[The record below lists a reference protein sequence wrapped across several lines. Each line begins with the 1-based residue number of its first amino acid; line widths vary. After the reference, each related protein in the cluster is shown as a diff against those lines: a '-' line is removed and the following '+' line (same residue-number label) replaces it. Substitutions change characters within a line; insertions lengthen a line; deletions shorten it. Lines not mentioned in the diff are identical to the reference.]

1 MVETSYAVGHRW
13 WMNPATNEGS
23 VKQHTY
29 LSFFLCIDICVY
41 ISVLSSRKKLKLR
54 PPRQDLGARRFRLIF
69 RCMRCIVTYLLGLM
83 AQVVYWNKVQHLM
96 FLLLISVVYVHIN
109 NIFVFLFN
117 LFINYFTSEGLVRV
131 LKSHRVI
138 GRIETCHLFLK
149 LRIALRR
156 SGSLQSRTLLGS
168 RLARWPWMPNHRL

>member
-1 MVETSYAVGHRW
+1 MCIHMCIHICTCSYLTEERRHSLLPLEA
-13 WMNPATNEGS
+13 
-23 VKQHTY
+23 
-29 LSFFLCIDICVY
+29 
-41 ISVLSSRKKLKLR
+41 
-54 PPRQDLGARRFRLIF
+54 PPRGADAFASLTCDH
-69 RCMRCIVTYLLGLM
+69 RCCV

-156 SGSLQSRTLLGS
+156 SGSPQSRTLLGS
-168 RLARWPWMPNHRL
+168 RLARWPWMPNHT